1 MADVL
6 RNDDLVSQAQ
16 QEMRRRQAQA
26 ELNSRRGVPTQTA
39 PNRYQ
44 IDINGQKYEMEAPDD
59 ESAKT
64 AALSL
69 KSSMAST
76 GLDAQQVLALQNA
89 RKKVTDARADTASR
103 PDQAGARTLQMET
116 ALKNAHAAGDEPAA
130 KTIANEILRL
140 RSAHASDAP
149 SGDGGPAMQARQPS
163 PPGDD
168 WWKDAPV
175 VEGEW
180 WSDAPIVS
188 GKPSSKSHPSF
199 EESQRL
205 IDKQGQEGVNG
216 AVGAALSGTL
226 DGIPVVGPILKSGT
240 ERAAAGI
247 GTLINGDTYSANLE
261 RAQNMTADAAE
272 AHPAIHTAG
281 EVAGAIGGTIPMV
294 MAAPGMFGAG
304 GGSLAARTLAS
315 TATGAGLGAADAAVR
330 SGGDADAAV
339 SGAVWGGGTGLIGP
353 VAGQLIGKGAKS
365 LIDVGRARF
374 AARSAGIDPK
384 AFTFLRTAMRA
395 DDIDP
400 ATLESRL
407 ADMGPEAMLADLGPN
422 LQKQAGAL
430 AGAPGRGQEIVRNAL
445 LGRSAGANARIGAA
459 VDESFGPAV
468 IPSEVTAGIRAN
480 QEALGQE
487 YANVFRNARA
497 VDTTPVAEALEAQA
511 INLRGPAQRAV
522 QRAREM
528 LNITGTDTL
537 DPNPQ
542 TLFQTRQALDGM
554 RAAETDP
561 NALRALT
568 MARQSVDEVLANS
581 VPGLKEV
588 DARFAELARQNEA
601 LQRGQTV
608 LDAGRTAPRPSELVD
623 EVERGVQ
630 PQGEMVGP
638 SAVPLRLSQG
648 ARAEL
653 DRILG
658 NNANDIAALN
668 REIKSSGDWNR
679 DRLATLFGQER
690 ADRLFR
696 VLENETTFANTA
708 KTVTG
713 NSETFARQAAER
725 ELGGGGDGF
734 GLKESWKAGGTM
746 GAVRSLALDRVD
758 DMLRAIMPNRGEAAR
773 EGLADALVGRPNA
786 AVIRA
791 LIAGSRES
799 QADRLVSPVVRAL
812 IAAEGTSGAR

>member
-1 MADVL
+1 MADT
-6 RNDDLVSQAQ
+6 DLITAAK
-16 QEMRRRQAQA
+16 QELYRRQARA
-26 ELNSRRGVPTQTA
+26 ELNRRQGLPNRTA

-44 IDINGQKYEMEAPDD
+44 IDIDGQKYEMEAPDD

-89 RKKVTDARADTASR
+89 RKKVSDAST
-103 PDQAGARTLQMET
+103 G
-116 ALKNAHAAGDEPAA
+116 GDGPAA
-130 KTIANEILRL
+130 QALEPLL
-140 RSAHASDAP
+140 
-149 SGDGGPAMQARQPS
+149 SGE
-163 PPGDD
+163 D
-168 WWKDAPV
+168 WWKDAPI

-180 WSDAPIVS
+180 WRDAPIVN
-188 GKPSSKSHPSF
+188 GNTPPKSHPSF

-205 IDKQGQEGVNG
+205 IDKQQQEGVNG

-226 DGIPVVGPILKSGT
+226 DGIPVVGPILKGGT

-247 GTLINGDTYSANLE
+247 GTLINGDTYSSNLE

-281 EVAGAIGGTIPMV
+281 EVAGAVGGTIPMV

-304 GGSLAARTLAS
+304 GGSLAARGLAS
-315 TATGAGLGAADAAVR
+315 TATGAGLGATDAAVR
-330 SGGDADAAV
+330 SGGDTDAAV

-353 VAGQLIGKGAKS
+353 VAGQLIGKGVKS

-374 AARSAGIDPK
+374 AARGAGIDPK
-384 AFTFLRTAMRA
+384 AFTFLRRAVRA

-407 ADMGPEAMLADLGPN
+407 AEMGPDAMLADLGPN

-468 IPSEVTAGIRAN
+468 VPSEVTAGIRAN

-487 YANVFRNARA
+487 YANVFSNARA
-497 VDTTPVAEALEAQA
+497 VDTAPVAEALEAQA
-511 INLRGPAQRAV
+511 VNLRGPAQRAV

-588 DARFAELARQNEA
+588 DARFAELARQSEA

-608 LDAGRTAPRPSELVD
+608 LDGKRTSPRPSELVD

-696 VLENETTFANTA
+696 VLENETAFANTA

-725 ELGGGGDGF
+725 ELGGGTDGF

-746 GAVRSLALDRVD
+746 GAVRSIALDKAD
-758 DMLRAIMPNRGEAAR
+758 DLLRAIIPNRGEATR
-773 EGLADALVGRPNA
+773 DGLANVLVGRPNA
-786 AVIRA
+786 AIIKA

-799 QADRLVSPVVRAL
+799 QADRLISPVVRAL
-812 IAAEGTSGAR
+812 LAAEGTSGAR

>member
-26 ELNSRRGVPTQTA
+26 ELSRRRGLPTQTA

-44 IDINGQKYEMEAPDD
+44 IDIDGQKYEMEAPDD
-59 ESAKT
+59 ESAQK
-64 AALSL
+64 AALNL
-69 KSSMAST
+69 KASMGST
-76 GLDAQQVLALQNA
+76 GLDAQQILAIQNA
-89 RKKVTDARADTASR
+89 RSKVQGNQPGAGLSLDNATDINAAS
-103 PDQAGARTLQMET
+103 PQSSA
-116 ALKNAHAAGDEPAA
+116 PAA
-130 KTIANEILRL
+130 VGGKVLNIDGVRVRVDGSFMNLSPEEQNATVDEIAAKLNIK
-140 RSAHASDAP
+140 A
-149 SGDGGPAMQARQPS
+149 
-163 PPGDD
+163 
-168 WWKDAPV
+168 K
-175 VEGEW
+175 
-180 WSDAPIVS
+180 
-188 GKPSSKSHPSF
+188 SKSHPSF
-199 EESQRL
+199 EESQKL
-205 IDKQGQEGVNG
+205 IAQQDMEGANG
-216 AVGAALSGTL
+216 AVGAGLTGAL
-226 DGIPVVGPILKSGT
+226 DGIPIAGPILKAGA
-240 ERAAAGI
+240 ERGAAALA
-247 GTLINGDTYSANLE
+247 TLVDGDSYAANLQQ
-261 RAQNMTADAAE
+261 AQDASKNAADA
-272 AHPAIHTAG
+272 HPVVHTAG
-281 EVAGAIGGTIPMV
+281 EVAGAVGGTVPMV
-294 MAAPGMFGAG
+294 MAAPAAFGAG
-304 GGSLAARTLAS
+304 GGGLLLRSGASAAS
-315 TATGAGLGAADAAVR
+315 GGILGATDAAVR
-330 SGGDADAAV
+330 SGGDEDAIL
-339 SGAVWGGGTGLIGP
+339 SGGKWGAAGGLAGPLIGQA
-353 VAGQLIGKGAKS
+353 VGKGVKS
-365 LIDVGRARF
+365 LIDVGRTRL
-374 AARSAGIDPK
+374 AARGAGIDPK
-384 AFTFLRTAMRA
+384 AFTFLRRAVTA

-407 ADMGPEAMLADLGPN
+407 AEMGPDAMLADLGPN

-430 AGAPGRGQEIVRNAL
+430 AGAPGRGQEIVRKAL
-445 LGRSAGANARIGAA
+445 LDRSTGANARIGAA

-487 YANVFRNARA
+487 YANVFQNARA
-497 VDTTPVAEALEAQA
+497 ADTAPVAEALEAQA
-511 INLRGPAQRAV
+511 VNLRGPAQRAV

-588 DARFAELARQNEA
+588 DARFAELERQNEA

-608 LDAGRTAPRPSELVD
+608 LDSGRTAPRPSELVD

-679 DRLATLFGQER
+679 ERLATLFGQER

-696 VLENETTFANTA
+696 VLENETAFAKTA
-708 KTVTG
+708 NTVTG

-725 ELGGGGDGF
+725 ELGGGTDGF
-734 GLKESWKAGGTM
+734 GLKESWKAGGTL
-746 GAVRSLALDRVD
+746 GAARSMALDKLEEIIR
-758 DMLRAIMPNRGEAAR
+758 LIAPNRGEATRESLAR
-773 EGLADALVGRPNA
+773 SLVGNPNA
-786 AVIRA
+786 EIIKA
-791 LIAGSRES
+791 LIAGSKQS

-812 IAAEGTSGAR
+812 LVSGPSGAR